1 VSEDPRKETK
11 KNKSIDI
18 LLVEDN
24 EADVKITLRA
34 FEKANL
40 THKIYV
46 ARDGQEALDFVRNQ
60 GNFQDKDKYPK
71 PDLILLDI
79 KMPKVDGFGVLKELK
94 SDLNYS
100 YIPIIILTSS
110 KNEEDIMRSY
120 QGGAASFIP
129 KPVKYEDFLEV
140 VSIINSYW
148 NIISK
153 LPNMNHWKK
162 EP

>member
-1 VSEDPRKETK
+1 MAVEPQGGK
-11 KNKSIDI
+11 KSINI

-24 EADVKITLRA
+24 EADIKITLRA

-40 THKIYV
+40 SHKIYV
-46 ARDGQEALDFVRNQ
+46 AHDGQEALDFVRNQ
-60 GNFQDKDKYPK
+60 GEFKDKEKFPR

-94 SDLNYS
+94 SDLNYN

-120 QGGAASFIP
+120 QGGASSFIP
-129 KPVKYEDFLEV
+129 KPVKYEEFLEV
-140 VSIINSYW
+140 VHAIDSYW
-148 NIISK
+148 NAISK
-153 LPNMNHWKK
+153 LPNMDNWIKGA
-162 EP
+162 

>member
-1 VSEDPRKETK
+1 MPDDSVKEK
-11 KNKSIDI
+11 KNNKPIDI

-34 FEKANL
+34 FEKASL
-40 THKIYV
+40 KHKVHV
-46 ARDGQEALDFVRNQ
+46 ARDGQEALDFIRNQ

-94 SDLNYS
+94 SDLSYS
-100 YIPIIILTSS
+100 HIPIIMLTSS
-110 KNEEDIMRSY
+110 KDEEDILRSY
-120 QGGAASFIP
+120 KGGAASFIP
-129 KPVKYEDFLEV
+129 KPVKYEEFLEV
-140 VSIINSYW
+140 VEIINSYW

-153 LPNMNHWKK
+153 LPNADNWKK
-162 EP
+162 ES